1 MGITPKTGPQGGRIF
16 ITGGASGLGLALGKR
31 YARAGWRV
39 AVGDINPDAM
49 AAAVA
54 ELSAIAP
61 DAFAIPCD
69 VRDDAALDAAAQAL
83 TQRWGGVDIVVN
95 NAGVAQAGNIDD
107 TPLDD
112 WRWIIDIN
120 LMGVVRGC
128 KAFTPM
134 FKAQGHGYFVN
145 TASMAGLLDMP
156 TMSAYNATKAAV
168 VSLSET
174 LQHELAPSGIGV
186 SVICPSFFKTN
197 LASSLR
203 TTDPRL
209 RARVDKL
216 LNRPGI
222 TAEDVAE
229 YVFQGVAAGRCHL
242 LPHKEGRRFWLM
254 KRLMPRAWYVA
265 MIDKRARSMA
275 TPSRIAA
282 GQPQQPAAPSTGS
295 RG

>member
-1 MGITPKTGPQGGRIF
+1 MAITPKTGSGGGRIF
-16 ITGGASGLGLALGKR
+16 ITGGASGLGLALARR

-39 AVGDINPDAM
+39 AVGDVNAAAM
-49 AAAVA
+49 QAAVA
-54 ELSAIAP
+54 ELSTIAP

-69 VRDDAALDAAAQAL
+69 VRDDAALPAAAQAL
-83 TQRWGGVDIVVN
+83 VQRWGGVDMVVN

-128 KAFTPM
+128 RAFTPM

-156 TMSAYNATKAAV
+156 TMAAYNATKAAV

-174 LQHELAPSGIGV
+174 LQHELAPNGVGV

-197 LASSLR
+197 LADSLR

-216 LNRPGI
+216 LNKPGL
-222 TAEDVAE
+222 TADDVADFV
-229 YVFQGVAAGRCHL
+229 YQGVAAGRMHL
-242 LPHKEGRRFWLM
+242 LPHKDGRRFWLI
-254 KRLMPRAWYVA
+254 KRLLPRAWYVA
-265 MIDKRARSMA
+265 FINNRARSMA
-275 TPSRIAA
+275 APSRKAA
-282 GQPQQPAAPSTGS
+282 PPQPASGTP
-295 RG
+295 